1 MYILKGITIKSIKI
15 RLKYCKITDRNTG
28 MQNVLNCQIT
38 SIKKMSAKLSNIFQ
52 NFCKIQKK
60 KKKMM
65 LI

>member
-1 MYILKGITIKSIKI
+1 MYILKSITIKSIKI

-38 SIKKMSAKLSNIFQ
+38 SIKKISNIFQ

-60 KKKMM
+60 KKKKMM